1 MKTKE
6 KLEHIKYQLDER
18 LNKRLKNRTFKAK
31 FENCGANNY
40 CLKLKDKLYKFNTYD
55 DMISCLDFI
64 DDMFENSIKEIEK
77 KKESE

>member
-18 LNKRLKNRTFKAK
+18 LNKRLKNRTFKAE
-31 FENCGANNY
+31 FENCGANNK

>member
-6 KLEHIKYQLDER
+6 KLEHINKQLSR
-18 LNKRLKNRTFKAK
+18 LNKRLKNRTFKAE
-31 FENCGANNY
+31 FENCGVNNY
-40 CLKLKDKLYKFNTYD
+40 CLKLLDKKYKFNTYD

-77 KKESE
+77 KKGE

>member
-6 KLEHIKYQLDER
+6 KLEYIDKQLGR
-18 LNKRLKNRTFKAK
+18 LNKRLEKRTFKAE

-40 CLKLKDKLYKFNTYD
+40 CLKLLDKAYKFNTYD

-64 DDMFENSIKEIEK
+64 DDMFENSIQEIEK
-77 KKESE
+77 EKKK

>member
-6 KLEHIKYQLDER
+6 KLEYINHQINDR
-18 LNKRLKNRTFKAK
+18 LNKRLKHRTFKVE
-31 FENCGANNY
+31 FENFGANRY

-64 DDMFENSIKEIEK
+64 DDMFENAIKEIEET
-77 KKESE
+77 KESK